1 MTADSSFAADAA
13 RTTARILLEIAAVHF
28 RPQQPFI
35 LTSGRASPVYIDC
48 RKIISFPRARR
59 KIIDLAVELIERE
72 VGFESLDAVAGGET
86 AGIPFAAWI
95 ADRLD
100 LPMLYI
106 RKKPKGFGR
115 GAQIEGDMKPGA
127 RCLLVEDL
135 ATDGGSKVNF
145 VNAIRDGEG
154 QVDRRLRRLPLRHL
168 PAERGDAGQARR
180 APAWPGDLVGHAG
193 GGESQRPAERGRCH
207 GRPRLPGQSRGL
219 VVSPWRQGG
228 GAGLGLSSAAA
239 APYSSRRHSRP
250 ATRIKQQEPQ
260 TVFTRSPPW
269 RVPAGRPAACP
280 PRPSA
285 DRARG
290 AGRNANSGSESAV
303 RQAAPTS
310 PASMPRSTAESIEST
325 KWAAKFV
332 AMKFDRIAAAA
343 YASACHDCARRRRQR
358 NQPTIAPNSSPGA
371 SVRWVN
377 DSSHP
382 ASVNCQSRP
391 I

>member
-59 KIIDLAVELIERE
+59 KIMELAVGLIERE

-95 ADRLD
+95 ADLLD

-115 GAQIEGDMKPGA
+115 GAQIEGDMKAGA

-154 QVDRRLRRLPLRHL
+154 QIAHAFVVFHYGIFPQSLETLGKLGVKLHGLATWWDMLEAAKATGLLSGPDA
-168 PAERGDAGQARR
+168 AEVR
-180 APAWPGDLVGHAG
+180 AFLENPEGW
-193 GGESQRPAERGRCH
+193 
-207 GRPRLPGQSRGL
+207 
-219 VVSPWRQGG
+219 
-228 GAGLGLSSAAA
+228 SSAHGGKVAA
-239 APYSSRRHSRP
+239 
-250 ATRIKQQEPQ
+250 
-260 TVFTRSPPW
+260 
-269 RVPAGRPAACP
+269 
-280 PRPSA
+280 
-285 DRARG
+285 
-290 AGRNANSGSESAV
+290 
-303 RQAAPTS
+303 QA
-310 PASMPRSTAESIEST
+310 
-325 KWAAKFV
+325 
-332 AMKFDRIAAAA
+332 
-343 YASACHDCARRRRQR
+343 
-358 NQPTIAPNSSPGA
+358 
-371 SVRWVN
+371 
-377 DSSHP
+377 
-382 ASVNCQSRP
+382 
-391 I
+391 